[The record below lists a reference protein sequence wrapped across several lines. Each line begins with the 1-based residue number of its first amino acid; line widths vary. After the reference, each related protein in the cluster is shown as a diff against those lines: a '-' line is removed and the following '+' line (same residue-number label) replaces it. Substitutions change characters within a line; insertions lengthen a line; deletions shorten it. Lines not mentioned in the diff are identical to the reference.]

1 MSSAL
6 DPVRSVTG
14 ERDSAKAKREGKKK
28 PPSKPSQSEEQKKK
42 KKRRALRGSDDERA
56 LAKTQ
61 FHFRVRRQ
69 GQFSIVRA
77 KIEKQN
83 RSQRE
88 KKRSRKKKVKT
99 EARCVTWRHLGIV
112 AENVGQCGSRQPQ

>member
-56 LAKTQ
+56 RAKTQ

-83 RSQRE
+83 RSQR
-88 KKRSRKKKVKT
+88 KKAASPAPRGAAASPTQKWLLRRT
-99 EARCVTWRHLGIV
+99 EVTSL
-112 AENVGQCGSRQPQ
+112 